1 MNRERMC
8 RASVELSKLNNCE
21 EKVGKGRKQ
30 KRKEVRIG
38 EFVKSSCLDL
48 KQ

>member
-1 MNRERMC
+1 MC
-8 RASVELSKLNNCE
+8 RASAELSKQNNSE
-21 EKVGKGRKQ
+21 EKVAKGRKQ
-30 KRKEVRIG
+30 KRGEEVRIG